1 MDANGHPQ
9 PHVLGA
15 FDHRLS
21 RSHQIGTHQ
30 RLEPKIIDQ
39 IISVMNNHV
48 VECGEYELKAAATFL
63 NLHLLRVL
71 SASAIFIFI
80 RLGAQVITFL

>member
-1 MDANGHPQ
+1 MLVYLLQLRPADYTNL
-9 PHVLGA
+9 LGV
-15 FDHRLS
+15 
-21 RSHQIGTHQ
+21 IG
-30 RLEPKIIDQ
+30 E
-39 IISVMNNHV
+39 VNHV
-48 VECGEYELKAAATFL
+48 VECGEYELKAAATFF